1 MAVHTCLNAG
11 DIQII
16 SCLKMAEK
24 VLCGAWLSGRRT
36 DELYRIYECYVM
48 RDQRTGRCA
57 GEDGVVH
64 RDEE

>member
-1 MAVHTCLNAG
+1 MSVTGLNAG

-24 VLCGAWLSGRRT
+24 VFCGAWLSGRRT